1 MRFTLSL
8 VMSFTLGMS
17 FINVL
22 GRYANAQSQIPSGT
36 YTTALVADGAS
47 YQVNMSNVD
56 LASDDSVITWIRED
70 RTRLFKTTFSK
81 VAVNCSTGKVAILE
95 QRRFGPGMIYLG
107 SSKGNDQMSEPSTP
121 TSMLAVTDM
130 CAADIQKAQQMMVDP
145 PVQAPNPQLTIV

>member
-22 GRYANAQSQIPSGT
+22 GRYANAQSQVPSGD
-36 YTTALVADGAS
+36 YSTALVADGAS
-47 YQVNMSNVD
+47 YQVNMSD
-56 LASDDSVITWIRED
+56 IDFARDDSVITWIREE
-70 RTRLFKTTFSK
+70 RTHSFKTTFSR

-95 QRRFGPGMIYLG
+95 QRHFGLGMIYLG
-107 SSKGNDQMSEPSTP
+107 SSKGSDQMNEPSNP

-130 CAADIQKAQQMMVDP
+130 CAEDIHRAQQMLVDP
-145 PVQAPNPQLTIV
+145 PIQAPNLQLTIA